1 MGRDA
6 MEWLRGRK
14 GREDK
19 KKKKKKVRKYI
30 LLKSKYLM
38 LSFHEIISINMDAF
52 VR

>member
-14 GREDK
+14 GRED

-38 LSFHEIISINMDAF
+38 LSFHEIVSIHMDAF